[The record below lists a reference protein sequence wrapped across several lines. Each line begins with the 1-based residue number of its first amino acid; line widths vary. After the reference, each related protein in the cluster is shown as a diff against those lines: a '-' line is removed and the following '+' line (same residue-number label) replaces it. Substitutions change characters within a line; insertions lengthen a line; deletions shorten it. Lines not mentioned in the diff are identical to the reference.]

1 MFEFFVCA
9 EIAHGLNVERSEI
22 TLVVA
27 GQSGQVAGAEEA
39 APIDAA
45 TVARFVAAEIPEIDA
60 ARQRQGTLR
69 DGDAAA
75 RGRLQ
80 AEVRTNSRIE
90 ALNIG
95 LSLCVFDE
103 GRREINSGR

>member
-1 MFEFFVCA
+1 MV
-9 EIAHGLNVERSEI
+9 
-22 TLVVA
+22 
-27 GQSGQVAGAEEA
+27 
-39 APIDAA
+39 AA
-45 TVARFVAAEIPEIDA
+45 TAHASWGIAPGVDIN
-60 ARQRQGTLR
+60 
-69 DGDAAA
+69 AAA